1 MELDAL
7 KKSWEQVNKRIQRAT
22 ALNQKLV
29 ETIISSRVMT
39 TVDKIKRLNS
49 SFYIVLMIEVI
60 FLGAI
65 LLGNPFDFRHW
76 AQYIPYSL
84 LFGGVIIAFFNLLHI
99 SRGIKKLSAD
109 TKIDR
114 YVKGIVSLY
123 DQNKRFEK
131 WFGIILLSIGLTVPF
146 SFLPSKIERMG
157 LSGALLDI
165 AIMISITGAIYLIAF
180 KFGAFKNPYK
190 DKLKRDLAEWEEL
203 KVLANEM
210 G

>member
-7 KKSWEQVNKRIQRAT
+7 KKSWEQLDKRVQHAT

-39 TVDKIKRLNS
+39 TVDKIKRLYNS
-49 SFYIVLMIEVI
+49 FFIVLLIEVI
-60 FLGAI
+60 FLGSI
-65 LLGNPFDFRHW
+65 LFGNPFDFRHW
-76 AQYIPYSL
+76 AQNIPYSL
-84 LFGGVIIAFFNLLHI
+84 LLGGVIIAFFNLLHI

-131 WFGIILLSIGLTVPF
+131 WFAIILFSIGLTVPF
-146 SFLPSKIERMG
+146 SFLPTKIERMG

-165 AIMISITGAIYLIAF
+165 AIMISITGGIYLIAL
-180 KFGAFKNPYK
+180 KLGAFKHPYK
-190 DKLKRDLAEWEEL
+190 DKLKRDLVEWEEL
-203 KVLANEM
+203 KALADEM
-210 G
+210 V